1 MNGSLTVLQVV
12 GLVVACLVAGAA
24 LLTLV
29 LSGISAACDPGCS
42 EGTGCGV
49 FGGVLLVGAF
59 AFAIWVLSAA

>member
-1 MNGSLTVLQVV
+1 MNGSLTVLQVA

-24 LLTLV
+24 LLALV

-42 EGTGCGV
+42 EGKGCAM
-49 FGGVLLVGAF
+49 FGAFVLVGAF